1 MLSYFLKYRKNSK
14 ESKYPKG
21 KFMPEIHLRQPKFT
35 HSAGGPF
42 TKNKNK
48 KTIKKKNIKI

>member
-21 KFMPEIHLRQPKFT
+21 KFMPEIHLRQPEFT

-42 TKNKNK
+42 TKNKQ
-48 KTIKKKNIKI
+48 KKKQ

>member
-1 MLSYFLKYRKNSK
+1 
-14 ESKYPKG
+14 
-21 KFMPEIHLRQPKFT
+21 MPEIHLRQPKFT

-42 TKNKNK
+42 TINKNK